1 MRPLLALAFA
11 LLASGASAQTM
22 YKCVDARGTTRYTD
36 RPEPGCKGKE
46 VNIQGQP
53 PISGTL
59 TPKTEDFSNSERD
72 FQRRRID
79 EERVRE
85 AQKNTE
91 AKREQQCAQLQ
102 SELSRLQSGV
112 RLVRP
117 DDKGGYEYVEDEERN
132 QQAERLRAEIAQR
145 CR

>member
-1 MRPLLALAFA
+1 
-11 LLASGASAQTM
+11 M
-22 YKCVDARGTTRYTD
+22 YKCVDSRGVTRYTD
-36 RPEPGCKGKE
+36 QPDASCKGKE
-46 VNIQGQP
+46 VNIQAQP

-59 TPKTEDFSNSERD
+59 APKDENLKREEQA
-72 FQRRRID
+72 FQRRRMD

-85 AQKNTE
+85 AEKNKLAGE
-91 AKREQQCAQLQ
+91 EQQCAQLHG
-102 SELSRLQSGV
+102 ELSRLQSGL

-132 QQAERLRAEIAQR
+132 RQAEQLRAEIAQK

>member
-1 MRPLLALAFA
+1 MTPLLVLALA
-11 LLASGASAQTM
+11 LVASGASAQTM
-22 YKCVDARGTTRYTD
+22 YKCVDSRGVTRYTD
-36 RPEPGCKGKE
+36 RLEPGCKGKE

-53 PISGTL
+53 PISGQLAPTDENL
-59 TPKTEDFSNSERD
+59 QREERA

-85 AQKNTE
+85 AQRNTQ
-91 AKREQQCAQLQ
+91 ARQEQQCAQLQ
-102 SELSRLQSGV
+102 AELSRLQSGL

-132 QQAERLRAEIAQR
+132 RQAEGLRAEIAQK

>member
-1 MRPLLALAFA
+1 MRPLRVLVLV
-11 LLASGASAQTM
+11 LLASSASAQTM
-22 YKCVDARGTTRYTD
+22 YKCVDARGVTRYTD
-36 RPEPGCKGKE
+36 QPDASCKGKE
-46 VNIQGQP
+46 VNIQAQP

-59 TPKTEDFSNSERD
+59 APKDENLKREEQA

-85 AQKNTE
+85 AQRNTSE
-91 AKREQQCAQLQ
+91 KQERECAQLQ
-102 SELSRLQSGV
+102 GAVSRLQSGL

-132 QQAERLRAEIAQR
+132 RQAEQLRAEIAQK